1 MYKSLR
7 NRKQYKT
14 HCQKHVNLTPRSLTC
29 TGLPKHQAH
38 STLNVIIKWYLS
50 VIHLY
55 IPYYLMPF
63 IEHLSCA
70 QHHAGWHGH
79 IAIKGRTQDLKLL
92 TNHQESHISKDLTKA
107 LIKLSVFTRFNFRK
121 KEKEQV
127 ANYSEASRYDARR
140 MSRTAPVTYTV
151 DVQWIHFFLPSLYIQ
166 TKVGSINNKLSPWGV
181 YQFYYSNN
189 SSFFLWM
196 IW

>member
-7 NRKQYKT
+7 NRKQYKA
-14 HCQKHVNLTPRSLTC
+14 HCQKYVNLTPRSLTC
-29 TGLPKHQAH
+29 TGLPKHQGH
-38 STLNVIIKWYLS
+38 STLNVIIRWYLS

-63 IEHLSCA
+63 IEQLPCA

-92 TNHQESHISKDLTKA
+92 TNHQESHISKAFAKA

-127 ANYSEASRYDARR
+127 ANYSEAPRYDARR
-140 MSRTAPVTYTV
+140 MSRTVPVTYIV
-151 DVQWIHFFLPSLYIQ
+151 DVQWIHFFLPSLCIQ
-166 TKVGSINNKLSPWGV
+166 TKVGGINNKLCPWGV

-189 SSFFLWM
+189 SSFSL
-196 IW
+196 